1 MGEAMKWAE
10 FAMLAEGH
18 RRAGLL
24 DQAEQ
29 LARSGLDEH
38 PDCAEG
44 ALVMALVLLDQSQ
57 DEEAR
62 RVIAD
67 WADTNLGVEV
77 TGEPVSGETFDA
89 EVSDGELEVAFE
101 SAETDRDEVID
112 ADAIAQQAVSETE
125 FDLAD
130 EFVSPDSSFATRT
143 VADLLAQQGD
153 EQRASRIRAMMD
165 SSAGDTVVKT
175 QDRNARKIERLEHWL
190 INIQGRMQ

>member
-1 MGEAMKWAE
+1 MGEAMKCAE

-18 RRAGLL
+18 RRAGML

-29 LARSGLDEH
+29 LVRSGLDEH
-38 PDCAEG
+38 PECAEG
-44 ALVMALVLLDQSQ
+44 ALVLALVLLDQCR
-57 DEEAR
+57 DGVAR
-62 RVIAD
+62 RVMLD
-67 WADTNLGVEV
+67 WADIHMGVEV
-77 TGEPVSGETFDA
+77 TDESASGDTFGA
-89 EVSDGELEVAFE
+89 EVSDGEVEIAFE

-125 FDLAD
+125 FDPAD
-130 EFVSPDSSFATRT
+130 EFASPDSSFATRT

-175 QDRNARKIERLEHWL
+175 QDRNERKTERLEHWL
-190 INIQGRMQ
+190 INIRGGVQ

>member
-1 MGEAMKWAE
+1 
-10 FAMLAEGH
+10 
-18 RRAGLL
+18 
-24 DQAEQ
+24 
-29 LARSGLDEH
+29 
-38 PDCAEG
+38 
-44 ALVMALVLLDQSQ
+44 MALVLLDQSQ

-67 WADTNLGVEV
+67 WADTHLGVEV
-77 TGEPVSGETFDA
+77 TDESVSGETFGA

-125 FDLAD
+125 LDLAD

-165 SSAGDTVVKT
+165 SSGSDAAVKT
-175 QDRNARKIERLEHWL
+175 RDRSARKIERLEHWL
-190 INIQGRMQ
+190 INIRGGVQ

>member
-1 MGEAMKWAE
+1 VGDAMKCAE

-29 LARSGLDEH
+29 LVRSGLDEH

-44 ALVMALVLLDQSQ
+44 ALVLALVLLDQCR
-57 DEEAR
+57 DGVAR
-62 RVIAD
+62 RVMLD

-77 TGEPVSGETFDA
+77 TDQSASEETFGA
-89 EVSDGELEVAFE
+89 EVSDGELETAFE
-101 SAETDRDEVID
+101 SAETDRDQVID
-112 ADAIAQQAVSETE
+112 ADTIAQQAVAEAE
-125 FDLAD
+125 LNLAD

-153 EQRASRIRAMMD
+153 EPRASRIRAMMD
-165 SSAGDTVVKT
+165 SSGSDAAVKT
-175 QDRNARKIERLEHWL
+175 RDRSARKIERLEHWL
-190 INIQGRMQ
+190 INIRGGVQ

>member
-1 MGEAMKWAE
+1 MRWAE

-29 LARSGLDEH
+29 LVRSGLDEH
-38 PDCAEG
+38 PGCAEG
-44 ALVMALVLLDQSQ
+44 ALVMALVLLDQSR

-62 RVIAD
+62 QVIAD

-77 TGEPVSGETFDA
+77 TDESVSGETFDA
-89 EVSDGELEVAFE
+89 EVSDGELEIAFE
-101 SAETDRDEVID
+101 SAETDQDEVID
-112 ADAIAQQAVSETE
+112 ADAIAQQAVSEAE
-125 FDLAD
+125 FDAAD

-153 EQRASRIRAMMD
+153 EERASQIRAMMD
-165 SSAGDTVVKT
+165 SSASDTVVKT
-175 QDRNARKIERLEHWL
+175 RDRNTRKIERLEHWL
-190 INIQGRMQ
+190 INIRGGMQ

>member
-1 MGEAMKWAE
+1 VAEVMKCAE

-18 RRAGLL
+18 RRAGML

-29 LARSGLDEH
+29 MVRSGLAEH

-44 ALVMALVLLDQSQ
+44 ALVLALVLSDQSR

-62 RVIAD
+62 QVISD

-77 TGEPVSGETFDA
+77 AEGSVSDEDFGD
-89 EVSDGELEVAFE
+89 EVSEGELDVAFE
-101 SAETDRDEVID
+101 FAETDRDQVID
-112 ADAIAQQAVSETE
+112 ADTIAQQAVSEAE
-125 FDLAD
+125 SDVEDDFA
-130 EFVSPDSSFATRT
+130 SPESSFATRT

-165 SSAGDTVVKT
+165 PPDSDTAVKRG
-175 QDRNARKIERLEHWL
+175 RNARKIERLERWL
-190 INIQGRMQ
+190 INVRGGVQ

>member
-44 ALVMALVLLDQSQ
+44 ALVMALVLLDQSR

-77 TGEPVSGETFDA
+77 ADGSVSGETFDA

-125 FDLAD
+125 FDHAD

-153 EQRASRIRAMMD
+153 EQRASQIRAMMD
-165 SSAGDTVVKT
+165 PPASDTVLT
-175 QDRNARKIERLEHWL
+175 ARDRSARKIERLERWL
-190 INIQGRMQ
+190 INIRGEMQ